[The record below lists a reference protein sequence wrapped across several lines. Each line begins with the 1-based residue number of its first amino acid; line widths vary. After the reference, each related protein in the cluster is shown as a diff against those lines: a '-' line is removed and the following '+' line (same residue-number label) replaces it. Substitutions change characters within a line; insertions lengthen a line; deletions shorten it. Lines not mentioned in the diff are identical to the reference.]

1 MGAFPSFTD
10 DALVKFAHSLL
21 RLVPSSVAGQR
32 QIGEHEVDWREST
45 IEMLISFG
53 ESLVELCSDF
63 LALKRS
69 RGRKDGQFGH
79 GRESIETLPG
89 GGSVEFVRQESK
101 SLFRNHANICA
112 KVLRRQTEFDLQKVN
127 TEQAKGCKDEPFA
140 FAA

>member
-1 MGAFPSFTD
+1 
-10 DALVKFAHSLL
+10 
-21 RLVPSSVAGQR
+21 
-32 QIGEHEVDWREST
+32 
-45 IEMLISFG
+45 MLISFG

-89 GGSVEFVRQESK
+89 VGSVEFMREKSE
-101 SLFRNHANICA
+101 SLFRNHADIGA
-112 KVLRRQTEFDLQKVN
+112 KVLRRQTEFDLRRVS
-127 TEQAKGCKDEPFA
+127 TEQVQDCRDEPFA